1 MKYISWIALT
11 ISIIILCFVLIQNKQ
26 QTDQRFQAIQDQI
39 NNLDHTH
46 IEINLMMHE
55 IKELQT
61 SIEELKNADKEHT
74 MLITQIDEK
83 YLNYQWQLSTMEDRI
98 VEIQRRLS
106 P

>member
-1 MKYISWIALT
+1 
-11 ISIIILCFVLIQNKQ
+11 
-26 QTDQRFQAIQDQI
+26 
-39 NNLDHTH
+39 
-46 IEINLMMHE
+46 MMHE

-61 SIEELKNADKEHT
+61 SIEELKKADKEHT